1 MYLAELP
8 ENEKKYF
15 WKLANLMVGVDGNI
29 TETEVAMLEEYQKEL
44 NLREFEPVSVN
55 MDEIISGL
63 QLCEKK
69 NRKIIFFELLGLV
82 YADKD
87 YSDDEKRV
95 MRRLKESFGISDEEE
110 RIMNRAVESIMN
122 AYLDLGKMFGA
133 E

>member
-29 TETEVAMLEEYQKEL
+29 TETEVAMLEEYRKEL
-44 NLREFEPVSVN
+44 NLRGFEPVSVN